1 MIRASILLAIA
12 ATVPAPAT
20 AQAPMTGRSDSY
32 RWCMEHG
39 DAARGNTTAIDLC
52 VASELILQDD
62 RLDRAY
68 RRAGAH
74 LGWPTKLRLVTAQRR
89 WVVDSNDR
97 CAKAAG
103 LDPRAGLTGAI
114 YNDCILNET
123 IARADRLEHYTP
135 E

>member
-1 MIRASILLAIA
+1 MIRAIILVAIA
-12 ATVPAPAT
+12 ATVPAPAA

-32 RWCMEHG
+32 FLCMKHG
-39 DAARGNTTAIDLC
+39 DAARGNATAIDLC
-52 VASELILQDD
+52 VAAELALQND
-62 RLDRAY
+62 RLDRAF
-68 RRAGAH
+68 RQAGAH

-103 LDPRAGLTGAI
+103 LDPRASLTGAI
-114 YNDCILNET
+114 YNDCLLDET
-123 IARADRLEHYTP
+123 IARAIALEHYTP